1 MTPPS
6 VTTNTSPKPRRL
18 WRWLLSAVLVAIV
31 LAAGAFLAWAMT
43 PLGPTAS
50 ALAALE
56 SDAAVT
62 VEAGEWL
69 VFRPANA
76 EPTTGFIFY
85 PGGRVDYRSYAPQMR
100 ALAEQGYLAVIAP
113 MPLSLAVLS
122 PDKAASIMAD
132 FPQIERWALGG
143 HSLGG
148 AMAAAFVSSHPDAAD
163 GLVLW
168 AAYPAGNTD
177 LSGLDLTVASVYGTN
192 DQVATPAEI
201 LDSQSRLPAATRWA
215 AIEGGNHAQFGSYG
229 PQPGDGQPD
238 ISAQEQTEQ
247 TAAATVEILSG
258 LQ

>member
-18 WRWLLSAVLVAIV
+18 WRWLLIAVLTAII

-43 PLGPTAS
+43 PLGPTPS

-56 SDAAVT
+56 SDAQVT

-69 VFRPANA
+69 IFRPANA

-100 ALAEQGYLAVIAP
+100 AIAEQGYLAVIAP

-122 PDKAASIMAD
+122 PDKAASVMAD

-148 AMAAAFVSSHPDAAD
+148 AMAADFANSHPDAVD

-168 AAYPAGNTD
+168 AAYPAGNTN
-177 LSGLDLTVASVYGTN
+177 LAGLDLTVASVYGTN
-192 DQVATPAEI
+192 DQVATPADI
-201 LDSQSRLPAATRWA
+201 LDAQSRLPATARWV
-215 AIEGGNHAQFGSYG
+215 AIAGGNHGQFGSYG
-229 PQPGDGQPD
+229 PQPGDGQPG
-238 ISAQEQTEQ
+238 ISAQEQTAQ
-247 TAAATVEILSG
+247 TAAATVAILAG
-258 LQ
+258 WQ